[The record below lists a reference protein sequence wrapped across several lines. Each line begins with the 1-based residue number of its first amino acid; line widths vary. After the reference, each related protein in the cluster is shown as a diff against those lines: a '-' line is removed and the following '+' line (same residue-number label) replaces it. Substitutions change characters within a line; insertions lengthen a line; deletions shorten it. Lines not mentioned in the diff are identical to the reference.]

1 MTACPRCDARFTG
14 APDIERQW
22 IERHVSRHGVAR
34 LAAAPGE
41 RKQDVRT
48 FDTAA

>member
-22 IERHVSRHGVAR
+22 MERHVSRHGVTR
-34 LAAAPGE
+34 LAPATEAPNRDTRALHPAA
-41 RKQDVRT
+41 
-48 FDTAA
+48 